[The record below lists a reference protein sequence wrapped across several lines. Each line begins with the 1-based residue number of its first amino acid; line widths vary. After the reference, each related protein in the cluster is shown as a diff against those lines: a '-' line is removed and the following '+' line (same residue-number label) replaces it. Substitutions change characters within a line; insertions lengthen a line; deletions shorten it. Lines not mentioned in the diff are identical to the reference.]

1 MIFGDS
7 EIMNFEST
15 RIATRKPNTSHSKTY
30 SHPAHLRELSSKV
43 EMSRAINRARAW
55 HEDIMLDY
63 ETVEPYF
70 QENVASPAESD
81 QSIRRWLVDTGCP
94 FDLVSQRDL
103 SEEERKYMSM
113 SSKSL
118 YLNTANG
125 RAESNLV
132 LSLRTPT
139 LSDGIDAHVMSSTP
153 NSISLGK
160 RCMTMGYSFV
170 WRA

>member
-1 MIFGDS
+1 VIFGDS